1 MWMFR
6 NKGMTGQ
13 IKICCLLLILSI
25 GIAGFFGGSKMA
37 AAVGISGLMW
47 TNLYIWHERSRY
59 QGVRSLTEQ
68 MDLIL
73 HGEEA
78 MNLEHFREGDLEI
91 LRDEIAKI
99 LVRLKEQTNLLR
111 KEKHMLADSLAD
123 ISHQIR
129 TPLTALHILMVRL
142 KSADLEQSKRR
153 IMIREAEQ
161 MLDKIEWL
169 VTTLL
174 KMSKLDA
181 GAIEL
186 QCEQIQLEE
195 FLKEAMKPFEIPLE
209 VHGKEYEIHC
219 DSDISFYADYAWTL
233 EAVQNVIK
241 NGIEHTPDGG
251 KIFISCTENP
261 LYAEITLIDSGK
273 GIEESDLPHLFERF
287 YRGKNSGENSFG
299 IGLSL
304 SRMILTR
311 ENAVITAKN
320 AKNGGGQFQIRF
332 YK

>member
-1 MWMFR
+1 
-6 NKGMTGQ
+6 
-13 IKICCLLLILSI
+13 
-25 GIAGFFGGSKMA
+25 MA

-59 QGVRSLTEQ
+59 QGIRSLTEQ

-73 HGEEA
+73 HGEETL
-78 MNLEHFREGDLEI
+78 NLEHFREGDLEI

-142 KSADLEQSKRR
+142 KSADLEQSERR

-195 FLKEAMKPFEIPLE
+195 FLKEEIGRAH
-209 VHGKEYEIHC
+209 V
-219 DSDISFYADYAWTL
+219 
-233 EAVQNVIK
+233 
-241 NGIEHTPDGG
+241 
-251 KIFISCTENP
+251 
-261 LYAEITLIDSGK
+261 
-273 GIEESDLPHLFERF
+273 
-287 YRGKNSGENSFG
+287 
-299 IGLSL
+299 
-304 SRMILTR
+304 
-311 ENAVITAKN
+311 
-320 AKNGGGQFQIRF
+320 
-332 YK
+332 